1 MPQDHIMKR
10 RLPHHRGKK
19 AAADP
24 GHRYQMWCKNG
35 LGEDICIGYSDS
47 ATSFQQM
54 IEIHPVW
61 HSWRAVDR
69 QPSKVA
75 LIAENEVGRS
85 RRLSCAEQ
93 CYMVAALSVTRSR
106 TSDLIEHLS

>member
-1 MPQDHIMKR
+1 MREIMKR
-10 RLPHHRGKK
+10 RFPHQGGKK

-35 LGEDICIGYSDS
+35 MGEDICIGYSEC

-54 IEIHPVW
+54 IERHPVW

-69 QPSKVA
+69 QPPKV
-75 LIAENEVGRS
+75 
-85 RRLSCAEQ
+85 
-93 CYMVAALSVTRSR
+93 
-106 TSDLIEHLS
+106 H